1 MIVKYRSTAAFS
13 NTPDPA
19 GLSVLRA
26 SHEIKEQLKDQL
38 L

>member
-1 MIVKYRSTAAFS
+1 MAKSENTAAFS

-19 GLSVLRA
+19 GLSVLPA
-26 SHEIKEQLKDQL
+26 SHEIKEQFKDQL

>member
-1 MIVKYRSTAAFS
+1 MATCGRVAAFS
-13 NTPDPA
+13 NTPDPE
-19 GLSVLRA
+19 GLSVLQA